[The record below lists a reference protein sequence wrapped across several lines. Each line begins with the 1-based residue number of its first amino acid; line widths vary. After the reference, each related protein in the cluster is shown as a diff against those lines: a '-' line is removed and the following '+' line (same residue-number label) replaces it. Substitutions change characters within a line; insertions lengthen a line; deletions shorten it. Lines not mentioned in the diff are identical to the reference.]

1 MRKITYIS
9 LSVII
14 LAFAFL
20 ATIPYVAHAATLHF
34 SPSSGTHTRTTF
46 SVNVLVSSA
55 DQAMNAA
62 SGIISFPKDKLEVV
76 SLSKIGSIFG
86 LWVQEPY
93 FSNTSGII
101 SFEGIVLNPGFI
113 GSNGKALTITFRTKT
128 AGPASL
134 TFSSGSVLAND
145 GKGTNILS
153 GLDPA
158 AFFLDEVAPNIA
170 AAGISGT
177 PPAPIVFS
185 PTHPDP
191 TAWYAKSDPSFAWEL
206 PKGITGVRLLV
217 DTLLQTIPTV
227 TYIPPISSKE
237 LTAVEDGTWYLH
249 IQFQNNKGWGE
260 ISHFRFRIDT
270 QPPEQFAIE
279 FIDGTETKNPK
290 PTVIFDTT
298 DSLSGINYYKVKIG
312 EGDFVSVTTELVRS
326 NPYALP
332 LQKPGRRTI
341 LVQAFDNAGNY
352 SVATERFSIE
362 PLHTPVFTA
371 YPRELRADEMLT
383 VTGETQYPG
392 SQIII
397 WLQREKG
404 IPQKSVVTSDQDGKF
419 IFTTDKKLA
428 DGTYKLWAEVVDAR
442 GAQSLPTDTLTI
454 TIVQPMLARIGFFL
468 AVTVPLT
475 ALALLLAFVTRHGR
489 HTFTVLKKKLKKET
503 SKAEHA
509 VHKTLSLL
517 QADAESHAT
526 LLKKAQ
532 HERQLTTEEKKVLRQ
547 LKKALDDADKLAS
560 KNPET

>member
-1 MRKITYIS
+1 M
-9 LSVII
+9 
-14 LAFAFL
+14 
-20 ATIPYVAHAATLHF
+20 
-34 SPSSGTHTRTTF
+34 
-46 SVNVLVSSA
+46 
-55 DQAMNAA
+55 
-62 SGIISFPKDKLEVV
+62 
-76 SLSKIGSIFG
+76 
-86 LWVQEPY
+86 
-93 FSNTSGII
+93 
-101 SFEGIVLNPGFI
+101 
-113 GSNGKALTITFRTKT
+113 
-128 AGPASL
+128 
-134 TFSSGSVLAND
+134 
-145 GKGTNILS
+145 
-153 GLDPA
+153 
-158 AFFLDEVAPNIA
+158 
-170 AAGISGT
+170 
-177 PPAPIVFS
+177 
-185 PTHPDP
+185 
-191 TAWYAKSDPSFAWEL
+191 
-206 PKGITGVRLLV
+206 
-217 DTLLQTIPTV
+217 
-227 TYIPPISSKE
+227 
-237 LTAVEDGTWYLH
+237 
-249 IQFQNNKGWGE
+249 
-260 ISHFRFRIDT
+260 
-270 QPPEQFAIE
+270 
-279 FIDGTETKNPK
+279 
-290 PTVIFDTT
+290 IFDTT